1 MHSDG
6 GRRERDD
13 RQPTALAPFVAYL
26 VAFHGLWIVWPVFL
40 YPRLQ
45 AVGDRTLA
53 YAALNLSFRFL
64 FWIAP
69 VFAYLRYVDRVN
81 PFEYL
86 KLTGNVRR
94 GITVAIALT
103 VINVIGTYARFGPP
117 HLSLHRV
124 TWNSILGTSFA
135 VGFIEEIPYRGFML
149 RKFNERM
156 NFWLANVISSLLFLS
171 IHLPGWISLHTLN
184 AGAAVSVFILGFI
197 FAMAVKYSGSLWSSI
212 LAHSANDCLSFVI
225 FGL

>member
-1 MHSDG
+1 MHNG
-6 GRRERDD
+6 GGLRERAD
-13 RQPTALAPFVAYL
+13 RRPTSFAPFVAYL
-26 VAFHGLWIVWPVFL
+26 VAFHGLWIVWPFVL

-64 FWIAP
+64 FWVAP

-81 PFEYL
+81 PLEYL
-86 KLTGNVRR
+86 KLTKNVRR
-94 GITVAIALT
+94 GVMVAIALT

-117 HLSLHRV
+117 QLSLHRV
-124 TWNSILGTSFA
+124 TWNSILGTSFL

-149 RKFNERM
+149 QKFGERM
-156 NFWLANVISSLLFLS
+156 NDWLANLITSLLFLT
-171 IHLPGWISLHTLN
+171 IHLPGWIALHTLR
-184 AGAAVSVFILGFI
+184 ADAAITIFVFGVI
-197 FAMAVKYSGSLWSSI
+197 MAIAVRYSRSLWASI
-212 LAHSANDCLSFVI
+212 VTHSANDCLSFVI

>member
-1 MHSDG
+1 MHNRG
-6 GRRERDD
+6 GLRERND
-13 RQPTALAPFVAYL
+13 RRPAALAPFVAYV
-26 VAFHGLWIVWPVFL
+26 VAFHGLWILWPFFL

-45 AVGDRTLA
+45 AVGDRTLT

-69 VFAYLRYVDRVN
+69 VLAYLRYVDRVD

-86 KLTGNVRR
+86 KLTRNVRR
-94 GITVAIALT
+94 GVLVAIGLT
-103 VINVIGTYARFGPP
+103 AINVVGTYARFGPP

-149 RKFNERM
+149 QKLNERM
-156 NFWLANVISSLLFLS
+156 NFWLANVVSSLLFLS
-171 IHLPGWISLHTLN
+171 IHLPGWIALHTWN
-184 AGAAVSVFILGFI
+184 AGAAVSIFVLGFI
-197 FAMAVKYSGSLWSSI
+197 FAVAVKYSGSLWSSI

>member
-1 MHSDG
+1 MHNG
-6 GRRERDD
+6 GGLRERDD
-13 RQPTALAPFVAYL
+13 PRPTALAPFLAYL
-26 VAFHGLWIVWPVFL
+26 VAFHGLWILWPFFL

-45 AVGDRTLA
+45 AVGDRTLT
-53 YAALNLSFRFL
+53 YAAINLSFRLL

-69 VFAYLRYVDRVN
+69 VLAYLRYVDGVN

-86 KLTGNVRR
+86 KLTRNVRR
-94 GITVAIALT
+94 GVMTAIALT
-103 VINVIGTYARFGPP
+103 VINLAGTYARVGPP

-156 NFWLANVISSLLFLS
+156 NFWLANVISSLLFLG
-171 IHLPGWISLHTLN
+171 IHLPGWIALHTWN
-184 AGAAVSVFILGFI
+184 AGAAISVFVLGFI
-197 FAMAVKYSGSLWSSI
+197 FAVAVKYSRSLWSSI

>member
-1 MHSDG
+1 MHNRG
-6 GRRERDD
+6 GLRERND
-13 RQPTALAPFVAYL
+13 RRPAALAPFVAYV
-26 VAFHGLWIVWPVFL
+26 VAFHGLWILWPFFL

-45 AVGDRTLA
+45 AVGDRTLT

-69 VFAYLRYVDRVN
+69 VLMYLRYVDRVD

-86 KLTGNVRR
+86 KLTRNVRR
-94 GITVAIALT
+94 GVLVAIGLT
-103 VINVIGTYARFGPP
+103 AINVVGTYARFGPP

-149 RKFNERM
+149 QKLNERM
-156 NFWLANVISSLLFLS
+156 NFWLANVVSSLLFLS
-171 IHLPGWISLHTLN
+171 IHLPGWIALHTWN
-184 AGAAVSVFILGFI
+184 AGAAVSIFVLGFI
-197 FAMAVKYSGSLWSSI
+197 FAVAVKYSGSLWSSI